1 MGGQGFGAGQSRDAR
16 QTISP
21 KNVAKRMF
29 ARRTGKALATSRAA
43 LIAVFLLALWITPT
57 SSANLQS
64 AIYLFLAIYLAGSV
78 VMAIVAWTSWWHEY
92 RMARQVH
99 AIDIIAFVA
108 AVYLAELDTAEFS
121 SPFPTVTAFLL
132 ASATLRWGWA
142 GVAWTAAALTAL
154 SALTGASLFALGFAI
169 DPYRFGRRLMYF
181 GVFALT
187 MVWLSADQRTT
198 RAVPMPKTPGTAGE
212 RRMAVLTEMLA
223 FARSTLHG
231 QGAAIALARGEEP
244 WTEVL
249 RNTGGALIHDRVGPE
264 AFEQG
269 LGEPDCAALIDV
281 PRGRRIMTRAS
292 TFPIA
297 VSGAFAAPL
306 AAHCHV
312 DEGILVTF
320 DTASGP
326 GQLLVWG
333 IPDMCVDDLPLIEAM
348 GRHLSSEL
356 DREEMAVLAQAASS
370 AALRDALARDLHDS
384 VAQFLAGTLFR
395 LEALTRWIRD
405 GHDPASEIADLKAAL
420 RREQRELRATIQR
433 LRRGEEG
440 DRQIDLID
448 EVETLLSEMGHHWH
462 IAVRLDSP
470 VRTLP
475 VSIGLAHEIRQ
486 VVREAVANAARHGS
500 CEQVVVALA
509 SDGTELRLTIADD
522 GAGFPSGSP
531 ALRPRSISER
541 VEALGGSLDI
551 CNRTPGALLEVTIP
565 HRTVHRMVS

>member
-1 MGGQGFGAGQSRDAR
+1 MGREAFGAQKNDDTLQNGSR
-16 QTISP
+16 Q
-21 KNVAKRMF
+21 NVAKRMF

-57 SSANLQS
+57 STADVQS
-64 AIYLFLAIYLAGSV
+64 AIYLFLAVYLAGSV
-78 VMAIVAWTSWWHEY
+78 LMVIIAWTSWWHEY
-92 RMARQVH
+92 RLAPQVH
-99 AIDIIAFVA
+99 AIDIIACVA
-108 AVYLAELDTAEFS
+108 AVYLSELDTAEFS
-121 SPFPTVTAFLL
+121 SPFLTVTAFLL
-132 ASATLRWGWA
+132 ASATLRWGWV
-142 GVAWTAAALTAL
+142 GVAWTAATLTAL
-154 SALTGASLFALGFAI
+154 SALTGVSLYALGFAI

-181 GVFALT
+181 GVFAIT
-187 MVWLSADQRTT
+187 MVWLSAEQRTT

-212 RRMAVLTEMLA
+212 RRVAVLTQMLA

-231 QGAAIALARGEEP
+231 RSAAIALARGEEP

-249 RNTGGALIHDRVGPE
+249 RDTGSAVVHDRVGPE

-281 PRGRRIMTRAS
+281 PRARRIMTRAS

-297 VSGAFAAPL
+297 VVGPFAAPL
-306 AAHCHV
+306 AAHCQV

-356 DREEMAVLAQAASS
+356 DREEMAGLAQAASS

-395 LEALTRWIRD
+395 LEALTRWIRE
-405 GHDPASEIADLKAAL
+405 GHDPADEIADLKAAL
-420 RREQRELRATIQR
+420 RSEQRELRATIQR

-440 DRQIDLID
+440 DRRTDLID
-448 EVETLLSEMGHHWH
+448 EVETLLSEMGQHWH

-486 VVREAVANAARHGS
+486 VVREAVANAARHGG
-500 CEQVVVALA
+500 CDQVVVALV
-509 SDGTELRLTIADD
+509 SDDAQLKLSIADD
-522 GAGFPSGSP
+522 GAGFPSGGQ

-551 CNRTPGALLEVTIP
+551 CDRMPGALLEVTIP
-565 HRTVHRMVS
+565 HRMTHRMVS